1 MAKKRAQ
8 KKKLSQHPLFYPLL
22 IIVVIWLLL
31 ELMGIGVIHQFLRP
45 KSAVAPT
52 TNGRQY

>member
-8 KKKLSQHPLFYPLL
+8 KKKLSQHPLFFPLL
-22 IIVVIWLLL
+22 FFVVIWLIL
-31 ELMGIGVIHQFLRP
+31 ELLGIGVIHKFLRP

-52 TNGRQY
+52 TNGTP